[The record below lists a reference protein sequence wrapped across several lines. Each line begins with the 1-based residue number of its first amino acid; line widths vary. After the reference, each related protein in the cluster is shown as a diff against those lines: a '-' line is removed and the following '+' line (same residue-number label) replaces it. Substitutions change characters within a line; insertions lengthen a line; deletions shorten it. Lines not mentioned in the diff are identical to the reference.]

1 MTRAFL
7 EHTNG
12 DQVGSLIELGRNKLL
27 IGRIPDCDIVTEPK
41 FSSVSQRHAILQKT
55 LDGWT
60 ITDVGTYGKGSS
72 YGTYINDVRLAPN
85 TPTILHARDEIRLGT
100 KLGKY
105 LRFHGEGTIPVSQPL
120 SLRGRLTIDTGK
132 RCILVD
138 GRNVSISLTPQEFE
152 FLFILWQKSG
162 SICVFREICAGLWP
176 EEKTLTSG
184 SFDADLRVRI
194 NTLSYGLRHK
204 LKFALDGIDI
214 LESCRGVGYR
224 LRL

>member
-12 DQVGSLIELGRNKLL
+12 DHVGELIGLDRNELL
-27 IGRIPDCDIVTEPK
+27 IGRMPDCDIVTEPK
-41 FSSVSQRHAILQKT
+41 FSSVSQRHAILQRT
-55 LDGWT
+55 ADGWT
-60 ITDVGTYGKGSS
+60 ITDVGTYGKGST
-72 YGTYINDVRLAPN
+72 YGTHINDARLVPN
-85 TPTILHARDEIRLGT
+85 TRAILHPGDEIRLGT

-105 LRFHGEGTIPVSQPL
+105 LKFHGEGTTPVSQPL
-120 SLRGRLTIDTGK
+120 SLRGRFTIDAGK

-138 GRNVSISLTPQEFE
+138 GRTVLISLTPQEFE

-162 SICVFREICAGLWP
+162 SICLFREICAGLWP
-176 EEKTLTSG
+176 EEKTLKTG
-184 SFDADLRVRI
+184 SVDADLRVRI
-194 NTLSYGLRHK
+194 NTLSYGVRRK

-214 LESCRGVGYR
+214 LESCRGIGYR

>member
-12 DQVGSLIELGRNKLL
+12 DQVGELILLGRNELL
-27 IGRIPDCDIVTEPK
+27 IGRMSNCDIVTEPK
-41 FSSVSQRHAILQKT
+41 FTSVSQRHSILRKT
-55 LDGWT
+55 PDGWT
-60 ITDVGTYGKGSS
+60 ITDVGTYGKGST

-85 TPTILHARDEIRLGT
+85 TQTILHPGDEIRLGT

-105 LRFHGEGTIPVSQPL
+105 LRFYGEGTVPISQPL
-120 SLRGRLTIDTGK
+120 SLSGRLTIDAGK
-132 RCILVD
+132 RHILVD
-138 GRNVSISLTPQEFE
+138 GRTVSILLTPQEFE

-162 SICVFREICAGLWP
+162 SICLFREICTGLWP
-176 EEKTLTSG
+176 NEQTIASG
-184 SFDADLRVRI
+184 SVDADLRVRI
-194 NTLSYGLRHK
+194 NTLSHGLRRK